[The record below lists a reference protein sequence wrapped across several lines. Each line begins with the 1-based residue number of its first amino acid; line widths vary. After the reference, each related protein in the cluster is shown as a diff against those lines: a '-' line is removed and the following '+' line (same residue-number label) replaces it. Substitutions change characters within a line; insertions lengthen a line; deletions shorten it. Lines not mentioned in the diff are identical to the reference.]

1 MIPYQNNAIIFH
13 IAAIQN
19 FHALLIFIYHLYR
32 GRKLFLLTK
41 ELLNF
46 TSTPCYRWLFFLSPS
61 DESVL
66 HVIFPCKGR
75 ERREYTKYH
84 MAILRK
90 FVWKPSAIY
99 AKLGIPQNFTRNSL
113 AYIPYDRS
121 PYSPARKKTI
131 RTHLYR

>member
-1 MIPYQNNAIIFH
+1 MIPYQNNTIIFH

-46 TSTPCYRWLFFLSPS
+46 TSTPCFRWLFFLSPS

-66 HVIFPCKGR
+66 HVIFPCKCR

-99 AKLGIPQNFTRNSL
+99 AKLGIP
-113 AYIPYDRS
+113 
-121 PYSPARKKTI
+121 
-131 RTHLYR
+131 